1 MRRGSLGS
9 SSSNGDRSGGGGGRA
24 ALTAQQRSWWQ
35 EGVQAGWVP
44 PGGARVEPAGQLLLE
59 GGYEQPDGASNTHS
73 PHYYHHEGPGS
84 NVAEETAGGGAPDG
98 DLMFQN
104 YDKYGDHFG
113 DQSLQWGAYD
123 AHQPAVAGDVYHF
136 DNHGYSGEG
145 LPYSGQHAPALDD
158 GWADDLVGRLAAVTT
173 NGNGGS
179 GRVLGRSN
187 SAAPSSAAIS
197 RTASVVAA
205 GGAFGLAVAQQQQ
218 GSARPTPRASP
229 RMTTAPAV
237 NGGQQLASA
246 AFWEAAPRAA
256 SVTPRAYAEHPVVLT
271 QTAGITGSTLHGEFC
286 MVSCVACFR
295 ACVFNPVGTS
305 SERVASTFAHVSELV
320 PVMCLLISVR
330 LLVISCLVLQ
340 A

>member
-1 MRRGSLGS
+1 MFGDRSSETLSKTGSSRTLVVSGPSSAVRRGSLGS
-9 SSSNGDRSGGGGGRA
+9 SSSNGDRSGGGGGGGRA

-44 PGGARVEPAGQLLLE
+44 PGGAHVEPAGQLLLE
-59 GGYEQPDGASNTHS
+59 GGGFGGGYEQPDGASNTHS

-104 YDKYGDHFG
+104 YDKYGDQLSATSHF
-113 DQSLQWGAYD
+113 SGAPTTRTSRRWRVTCTISTTMVT
-123 AHQPAVAGDVYHF
+123 AARVCRTAG
-136 DNHGYSGEG
+136 ST
-145 LPYSGQHAPALDD
+145 LRTLDD

-205 GGAFGLAVAQQQQ
+205 GGAFGLAVAQQQGQ

-229 RMTTAPAV
+229 RTMTTAATLAV
-237 NGGQQLASA
+237 GR
-246 AFWEAAPRAA
+246 RAA
-256 SVTPRAYAEHPVVLT
+256 ARFCRFLGGRPTRATSVTPRAYAEHPVVLT
-271 QTAGITGSTLHGEFC
+271 QTAGITGST
-286 MVSCVACFR
+286 
-295 ACVFNPVGTS
+295 S
-305 SERVASTFAHVSELV
+305 SW
-320 PVMCLLISVR
+320 
-330 LLVISCLVLQ
+330 
-340 A
+340 